1 MIRTMKIVGATA
13 VVTAMLVGGGAVV
26 AAAPVEVTICAPGEP
41 APDSDFTAGISIGE
55 VADFDGCYYDV
66 TFDAAV
72 LRLDDVTPGLIG
84 STTISVETYWEV
96 SPGSWRVV
104 QSLPGATGV
113 TGSGYLAVLHFH
125 VIGSDG
131 DSSAISLSDGSL
143 YDTLAEE
150 IAATWVGDSVDV
162 VSLDT
167 KPPAI
172 VSVSPVNGA
181 TGVAADTAVTAAFSD
196 AMDAAT
202 IITSSFTLV
211 AGDTPVSGSVSYN
224 SYTHT
229 ATFTPDANLAY
240 DGTYTATLSTA
251 ITDAAGNPLNSAY
264 SWNFSII
271 CCVPSVIV
279 SIYAPTTATPDS
291 SFRATLYIRALN
303 APSLLDFDMNS
314 CSYDVT
320 FDASVLEL
328 DDVTPGLIGS
338 TVIPVDSYSEVSP
351 GTYRVVQSIP
361 ALTEAT
367 NLGYLTVLHFH
378 VIGSEGD
385 SSNIRLSNAVILNG
399 SGEETEAGWWH
410 GSVDINPLL
419 PGDAN
424 GDGII
429 NALDITAVERIITW
443 LDTPT
448 TGADTNQDGTINAL
462 DITATERAL
471 AGLD

>member
-1 MIRTMKIVGATA
+1 
-13 VVTAMLVGGGAVV
+13 
-26 AAAPVEVTICAPGEP
+26 
-41 APDSDFTAGISIGE
+41 
-55 VADFDGCYYDV
+55 
-66 TFDAAV
+66 
-72 LRLDDVTPGLIG
+72 
-84 STTISVETYWEV
+84 
-96 SPGSWRVV
+96 
-104 QSLPGATGV
+104 
-113 TGSGYLAVLHFH
+113 
-125 VIGSDG
+125 
-131 DSSAISLSDGSL
+131 
-143 YDTLAEE
+143 
-150 IAATWVGDSVDV
+150 
-162 VSLDT
+162 
-167 KPPAI
+167 
-172 VSVSPVNGA
+172 
-181 TGVAADTAVTAAFSD
+181 
-196 AMDAAT
+196 
-202 IITSSFTLV
+202 
-211 AGDTPVSGSVSYN
+211 
-224 SYTHT
+224 
-229 ATFTPDANLAY
+229 
-240 DGTYTATLSTA
+240 
-251 ITDAAGNPLNSAY
+251 
-264 SWNFSII
+264 
-271 CCVPSVIV
+271 
-279 SIYAPTTATPDS
+279 
-291 SFRATLYIRALN
+291 
-303 APSLLDFDMNS
+303 MNS

-448 TGADTNQDGTINAL
+448 TGADTNQDGTINVL
-462 DITATERAL
+462 DISRIEML
-471 AGLD
+471 IAGLN